1 VNNSVWVL
9 WFQQERGSDKDTEL
23 LIGIYRSEEAA
34 RAAIDRV
41 KDQLGF
47 RAFPQGFVVSE
58 YTLDNDHWTEGF
70 VRD

>member
-1 VNNSVWVL
+1 VSDSVWVL
-9 WFQQERGSDKDTEL
+9 WFGRERANDEDTEL

-41 KDQLGF
+41 KGQPGF
-47 RAFPQGFVVSE
+47 RDFPQGFVVSE
-58 YTLDNDHWTEGF
+58 YALDNDHWTEGF